1 MRVAAP
7 MRRLAAPVRAVAG
20 SCCGRALSSLAPQQR
35 RFRAGAERTAW
46 LRARLE
52 QPEIVVMPCA
62 YDGLTAGLVEKA
74 EFEAT
79 FMSGFSV
86 SASRGFPDCQLV
98 SYAEMLEAAR
108 CACAATRTIPVM
120 CDGDTGYG
128 NAMNVHRTVAGYAQ
142 VGVSAIMIEDQVSP
156 KRCGHTQG
164 KAVVDREEAYSRV
177 RAACDARDESTS
189 DILILART
197 DANTT
202 HGLAEAIER
211 CQRFR
216 ELGADITF
224 LEAPTSVDEMRA
236 YCEAVDGPKLA
247 NMLEGG
253 HTPLLP
259 PAELQEIGYGIVAY
273 PLTLLSASIAAMKQS
288 LERLREGQPADDL
301 LTPWPDLR
309 REVGFDDYYE
319 QEKRYTGKR
328 E

>member
-1 MRVAAP
+1 M
-7 MRRLAAPVRAVAG
+7 
-20 SCCGRALSSLAPQQR
+20 
-35 RFRAGAERTAW
+35 
-46 LRARLE
+46 
-52 QPEIVVMPCA
+52 
-62 YDGLTAGLVEKA
+62 
-74 EFEAT
+74 
-79 FMSGFSV
+79 
-86 SASRGFPDCQLV
+86 
-98 SYAEMLEAAR
+98 
-108 CACAATRTIPVM
+108 
-120 CDGDTGYG
+120 
-128 NAMNVHRTVAGYAQ
+128 
-142 VGVSAIMIEDQVSP
+142 
-156 KRCGHTQG
+156 
-164 KAVVDREEAYSRV
+164 

-319 QEKRYTGKR
+319 QEKRYAGKR